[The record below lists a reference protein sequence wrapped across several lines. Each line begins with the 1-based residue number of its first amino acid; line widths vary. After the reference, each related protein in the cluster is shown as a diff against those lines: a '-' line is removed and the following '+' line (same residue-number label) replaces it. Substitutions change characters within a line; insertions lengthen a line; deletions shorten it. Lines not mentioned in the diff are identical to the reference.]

1 MSIPAAKN
9 GIDSYMIHYH
19 RRKYVRL
26 AYPLFDPRN
35 AIDLWYGP
43 KYRYGKIDEQEN
55 VVIVKDW
62 ALKNLSVAPNVY
74 LLNFVADAYEKFR
87 EHMVLAYSRGNIT
100 QSDTFLGQLIPT
112 RGYQSPVEIQ
122 RDFLEVFDEAFS
134 QDYFSKKN
142 KFKEVK
148 DIFDY
153 IRVFW
158 EFFGRT
164 ATRTPITL
172 SSIMTSRI
180 SSPLVTGLVL
190 ELNVAKHDDDAAKYN
205 NFIQDPNFDFYQNAA
220 RRFGFRVDYNAPW
233 RLVADITSKEMKKFM
248 AAYNIGSY
256 TSMFDLYYGKVSLR
270 DAAKLKMYIFDSYN
284 NFVERNPYTRVY
296 ASGKEDLA
304 AYAKEELDNELGR
317 EVNTPGS
324 CFIDRLEIDSEE
336 YEELFSEDYWLKFYF
351 KVRSLEAGVQW
362 SSHDFSKRLQY
373 ISRLG
378 KIVDIYG
385 VLDYIDKQ
393 FL

>member
-9 GIDSYMIHYH
+9 GIDSYMMHYH

-26 AYPLFDPRN
+26 AYPRFDPRN

-62 ALKNLSVAPNVY
+62 VLKNLSMAPNIY

-87 EHMVLAYSRGNIT
+87 EYMIVAYSQGNIT
-100 QSDTFLGQLIPT
+100 QSDTFLKQLIPVK
-112 RGYQSPVEIQ
+112 GYQSPIEIQ
-122 RDFLEVFDEAFS
+122 ENFLEVFDEAFS
-134 QDYFSKKN
+134 QDYFSNNN

-164 ATRTPITL
+164 AARTPITL

-180 SSPLVTGLVL
+180 APPLVTGLVL
-190 ELNVAKHDDDAAKYN
+190 ELSVADHGDDATKYN
-205 NFIQDPNFDFYQNAA
+205 GFIQDSNFNFYQNAA

-233 RLVADITSKEMKKFM
+233 RLVADVASIEMRRFMSEYDITS
-248 AAYNIGSY
+248 YSH
-256 TSMFDLYYGKVSLR
+256 MFDNYYKKVSLT
-270 DAAKLKMYIFDSYN
+270 DTSTLKRYIFNSYN
-284 NFVERNPYTRVY
+284 NFVERNPYTRIY
-296 ASGKEDLA
+296 TPGKEDLA
-304 AYAKEELDNELGR
+304 SYAKEELNNELGR
-317 EVNTPGS
+317 DLEIPGS
-324 CFIDRLEIDSEE
+324 CFIDRLEVESEE
-336 YEELFSEDYWLKFYF
+336 YEGFFNDDYWLKFYF
-351 KVRSLEAGVQW
+351 KVRSLEAGFSW
-362 SSHDFSKRLQY
+362 SGQNFSKKLQY